1 VFSYFEDD
9 DIHNVYATIHLC
21 KKSFWTRLKYG
32 IKYIFGYQ
40 CKYGAFD
47 EFIFNPADA
56 YMLKRVYDFLIGAY
70 REKMNMDIDK
80 LIEDSKRIFNTP
92 HCGLDTMAW
101 EAATRKGTS
110 AVINA
115 INENVVE
122 QTAKT
127 QEQ

>member
-1 VFSYFEDD
+1 M
-9 DIHNVYATIHLC
+9 
-21 KKSFWTRLKYG
+21 KK
-32 IKYIFGYQ
+32 
-40 CKYGAFD
+40 
-47 EFIFNPADA
+47 
-56 YMLKRVYDFLIGAY
+56 VYDFLIGAY

-101 EAATRKGTS
+101 EAATRKNTS

-122 QTAKT
+122 QKANTYSEGNYENKDKT
-127 QEQ
+127 QVESELH